1 MFGYLFFFRTT
12 NYFGIPLPSGHTNM
26 IQMVLTLKLV
36 GLAFEVNTAYTN
48 AVTAAATKSGIEDA
62 AADAIQRHEQ
72 AAFGRLSFVDIMQY
86 SFHYVGVLTGPYFRY
101 RTFIDYFETPFRRY
115 ADSDTATLKK
125 FAWVPLFAACYLLVS
140 YIWPIDVSFISQCC
154 FFFLTFFQN
163 YFLRRLVRD

>member
-48 AVTAAATKSGIEDA
+48 AVAAATADTTKKTTDGEQA
-62 AADAIQRHEQ
+62 AADDAVQRHEQ

-101 RTFIDYFETPFRRY
+101 RTFIDYFDMPFRRH

-140 YIWPIDVSFISQCC
+140 YIWPVDVNNNC
-154 FFFLTFFQN
+154 LKYVTF
-163 YFLRRLVRD
+163 